1 MFVIIVL
8 LVWNYGHGELQKLWK
23 LRGVSLLSMNPSD
36 NKKKEE
42 LEKLYKMEGE
52 LCI

>member
-8 LVWNYGHGELQKLWK
+8 LVWNYRRGELRKLWK